1 MNLPKRI
8 ESIVKDALANYNPQ
22 RLRTDK
28 IIHDP
33 ILGTQRFYM
42 HEVHII
48 DCPLVQRLKRVHQLG
63 PAYQVYPSAT
73 HSRFEH
79 SLGACVAATRMFREL
94 GQPGAMR
101 PRYEFLEDKTLRT
114 LRIAALLHDVGQGPF
129 SHTSEIFME
138 QSDEIRQLKTQGQFE
153 GRNAHEIISYLIVS
167 SSPFQDFLNKIIKD
181 YNTSF
186 DTKAIA
192 DLIIGHVQNPADNQ
206 FMADILYGPFD
217 ADKVDYVKRDA
228 HFTGL
233 PISIDQERIFYSM
246 LIEPNPETGRREIV
260 YDSIGLPALEQML
273 FNKIFL
279 YSTVYHQHKVRA
291 TAQMISMLIN
301 SLRDEGSIGSIA
313 DLVTLD
319 DCDFITGKLKTEKK
333 ASSLMQDIRDR
344 RLFKRAV
351 VISENTI
358 ESPLQ
363 SLQELEGLRNDTRKL
378 DDLKK
383 DIIQGIHGCNRF
395 DVAIDIPP
403 HPPLGEP
410 SRTRIRMSPGI
421 DGIKTIDKL
430 FPVKKWLD
438 SYATY
443 KWRGHVFARCDYRR
457 KVGKKSFG
465 VLRDWFDLELSKE
478 ALTLAKYSEE
488 EERND
493 P

>member
-1 MNLPKRI
+1 MSLPKRI
-8 ESIVKDALANYNPQ
+8 ETIVEDALANYTPQ
-22 RLRTDK
+22 KLRTDK

-48 DCPLVQRLKRVHQLG
+48 DCPLVQRLKRIHQLG

-79 SLGACVAATRMFREL
+79 SLGACTAATRMFREL
-94 GQPGAMR
+94 ELPGAMR
-101 PRYEFLEDKTLRT
+101 PEYDYLDEKTLRT
-114 LRIAALLHDVGQGPF
+114 LRIAALLHDIGQGPF
-129 SHTSEIFME
+129 SHTSEIFMD
-138 QSDEIRQLKTQGQFE
+138 QCDEIRQLKATRQFE
-153 GRNAHEIISYLIVS
+153 GRNAHEIVSYLIVS
-167 SSPFQDFLNKIIKD
+167 SGPFQDLLHQVTKN

-186 DTKAIA
+186 DAKAVA
-192 DLIIGHVQNPADNQ
+192 DLIIGHVQDSNDQ
-206 FMADILYGPFD
+206 WMADILYDPFD

-246 LIEPNPETGRREIV
+246 LIEHNPETGRREIV
-260 YDSIGLPALEQML
+260 YDGIGLPALEQML

-291 TAQMISMLIN
+291 TAQMISMLLH
-301 SLRDEGSIGSIA
+301 SLEDRGSIESVA

-319 DCDFITGKLKTEKK
+319 DLDFITSKLKPEKK
-333 ASSLMQDIRDR
+333 ASSLMQDVRDR

-358 ESPLQ
+358 KSPLH
-363 SLQELEGLRNDTRKL
+363 SLQELEGLRNDTRNL
-378 DDLKK
+378 DDLKN
-383 DIIQGIHGCNRF
+383 DIIQGIQGCNRF

-403 HPPLGEP
+403 LPPLGEP
-410 SRTRIRMSPGI
+410 SRTRIRMSPGM

-443 KWRGHVFARCDYRR
+443 KWRGHVFARGDHRR